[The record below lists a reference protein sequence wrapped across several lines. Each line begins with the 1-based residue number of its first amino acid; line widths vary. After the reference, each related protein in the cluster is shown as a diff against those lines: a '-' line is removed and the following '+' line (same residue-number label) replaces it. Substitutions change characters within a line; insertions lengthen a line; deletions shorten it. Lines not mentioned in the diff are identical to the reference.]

1 VREVLVRKFRNA
13 NMAPSRHA
21 SYLRLR
27 CLKATWPVE
36 AVLAELEALTPP
48 ALQARRRLR
57 RDEFCVGSQP
67 HSLTLVLAELDAL
80 TPPALQAHRRPRRDG
95 YGRDRVSTTLVC

>member
-1 VREVLVRKFRNA
+1 VRKFRNA

-48 ALQARRRLR
+48 ALQARHRPR
-57 RDEFCVGSQP
+57 RDEFCVRVTTPYPNPSAGRAGCAHAARAAGAP
-67 HSLTLVLAELDAL
+67 P
-80 TPPALQAHRRPRRDG
+80 PPARWIW
-95 YGRDRVSTTLVC
+95 